1 MKVRVEVIGADALR
15 AELRALGPLGKEAAR
30 AVFADELPR
39 WLPEMRANT
48 PVEPEDGG
56 QLRDSI
62 RTSRPTVTK
71 AGRVSAGIVAGGSP
85 LRRVLGN
92 RKANV
97 YAVIQHEDGSLK
109 HSVGGPKFVEKTF
122 FRRAPGIPE
131 KLMAALDREAKK
143 HAG

>member
-1 MKVRVEVIGADALR
+1 MRVKVDVVGGEQVLASMRRMGQAGTLVA
-15 AELRALGPLGKEAAR
+15 KQ
-30 AVFADELPR
+30 VFADELPQ
-39 WLPEMRANT
+39 WIPEMKANT

-71 AGRVSAGIVAGGSP
+71 AGRVSAGIVAGGAP
-85 LRRVLGN
+85 LKRVLGA

-97 YAVIQHEDGSLK
+97 YAVIQHEDESLK
-109 HSVGGPKFVEKTF
+109 HSVGGSKFVEKTF
-122 FRRAPGIPE
+122 FRRAPGIPD
-131 KLMAALDREAKK
+131 KLMAGLDREAAK